1 MIKNEGDS
9 DLHSE
14 RKAIHVKKATR
25 FKLIALWELAVA
37 AGILT
42 FWIFF
47 FSADMVRIE
56 DQKSREIY
64 QAFESAFPLADAFL
78 FFTLLIGGIGLVRK
92 KSYGH
97 LFSLLAGACLIF
109 LGLLDTSFNAQQG
122 IYRLGIREAAIN
134 IFINLLCLGSG
145 VLLISALRKNNIWK
159 QK

>member
-1 MIKNEGDS
+1 MIMNES
-9 DLHSE
+9 FFDLQSE
-14 RKAIHVKKATR
+14 RKLVKVNRATQFR
-25 FKLIALWELAVA
+25 LIALWELALAV
-37 AGILT
+37 GILT

-47 FSADMVRIE
+47 FSADLVRIE

-78 FFTLLIGGIGLVRK
+78 FFTLFIGGIGLLRK

-109 LGLLDTSFNAQQG
+109 LGLLDISFNAQQG
-122 IYRLGIREAAIN
+122 IYRLGIREAMIN
-134 IFINLLCLGSG
+134 VFINLLCLGSG
-145 VLLISALRKNNIWK
+145 IVLLSALWKNNIWK

>member
-1 MIKNEGDS
+1 MNEGLS
-9 DLHSE
+9 DLQSE
-14 RKAIHVKKATR
+14 RKVVKVKRATK

-64 QAFESAFPLADAFL
+64 LAFESAFPLADAFL
-78 FFTLLIGGIGLVRK
+78 FFTLFIGGVGLLRK
-92 KSYGH
+92 KFYGY
-97 LFSLLAGACLIF
+97 LFSLCAGACLIF
-109 LGLLDTSFNAQQG
+109 LGLLDISFNAQQG
-122 IYRLGIREAAIN
+122 IYRLGAREATIN
-134 IFINLLCLGSG
+134 IFINLICLGSG
-145 VLLISALRKNNIWK
+145 ILLISAFWKNNIWK